1 MTFDISCLITLF
13 LSIVGGSSKNSQS
26 EANAGISGGR
36 IDGKSQVLFCI
47 VECLGIDENL
57 DDVIMLFNR
66 IPCTM
71 VVKYFLNS

>member
-1 MTFDISCLITLF
+1 MITIF
-13 LSIVGGSSKNSQS
+13 LSIIGGFSKKNQT

-36 IDGKSQVLFCI
+36 IDGKFQFLFCI

-57 DDVIMLFNR
+57 DDVLMLVNQ

-71 VVKYFLNS
+71 VVKYFLKS

>member
-36 IDGKSQVLFCI
+36 IDGKSQFLFYN
-47 VECLGIDENL
+47 VECLGVDEIM
-57 DDVIMLFNR
+57 DDVLMLFNQ